1 MPRALVPLALA
12 LLVMLAGGR
21 PASDAAEGECRVV
34 EDFKAATLG
43 QFPAGWKVRTDEGTS
58 IYTVHDESG
67 ARFLRA
73 TAKGQG
79 IQAGKQFEWDLEAYP
94 VLAWSWRPLEFPQG
108 ADERKSAT
116 NDSVL
121 SVYAVFPTS
130 RFSTPKSVKYIWSAV
145 VPKGTRVT
153 SSAGRTQGVILE
165 SGSRRSGEWVEERV
179 NVLAD
184 FKKYHGDAVLKPEGI
199 AVLTDS
205 DDTKST
211 AIGDYAN
218 FRLCR
223 P

>member
-1 MPRALVPLALA
+1 MHRALVPLVVA
-12 LLVMLAGGR
+12 LLVLSAGGH
-21 PASDAAEGECRVV
+21 PASDAADGECLVV
-34 EDFKAATLG
+34 EDFKAATAG
-43 QFPAGWKVRTDEGTS
+43 QFPAGWKARTDEGTS
-58 IYTVHDESG
+58 IYTVHDEDG
-67 ARFLRA
+67 GRFLRA
-73 TAKGQG
+73 TSKGQG
-79 IQAGKQFEWDLEAYP
+79 IQAGKQFAWDLATYP

-121 SVYAVFPTS
+121 SVYAVFPAG

-165 SGSRRSGEWVEERV
+165 SGSQRSGQWVEERV

-184 FKKYHGDAVLKPEGI
+184 VKRYHGDKVLKPEGI

-211 AIGDYAN
+211 AVGDYAN

-223 P
+223 A